1 MQGNYFNLNVLNNL
15 EDPASVH
22 VRQSYV
28 AQYFRR
34 QFFRKMISVYKATL
48 PENWNEDYTL
58 FLLFG
63 LGYLPVI
70 NTERYG
76 VIPQHGT
83 LGGRGVY
90 YQPTKVLIHNPL
102 LNTDKELT
110 IGINT
115 ELLRLTPD
123 YMGFYDTVAMYADM
137 AALAVEAAGVNLL
150 NSKLSYL
157 LFASNKAQ
165 AETMK
170 KLYDNVASGEPAVV
184 LDKQLL
190 NENGELTVQMFNQN
204 LSTTFIT
211 PEILESLRQIQN
223 DFCTAIG
230 IPNANTEKRERMI
243 VDEVNANNTETFL
256 DSDKTLER
264 LQHSCDLVNNMF
276 YAGERKVWFD
286 WRVNPMQTVEE
297 EDQITNE

>member
-70 NTERYG
+70 NTDRYG

-102 LNTDKELT
+102 LNSDKELT

-264 LQHSCDLVNNMF
+264 LQHSCDLVNDMF
-276 YAGERKVWFD
+276 YGGERKVWFD

>member
-1 MQGNYFNLNVLNNL
+1 MQANYFNLNVLNNL

-48 PENWNEDYTL
+48 PDNWNEDYTL

-63 LGYLPVI
+63 IGYLPVI
-70 NTERYG
+70 NTSRYG

-90 YQPTKVLIHNPL
+90 YQPTKVLINNPL
-102 LNTDKELT
+102 LNNDKELT

-123 YMGFYDTVAMYADM
+123 YMGFYDTVAMYADL

-264 LQHSCDLVNNMF
+264 LQHSCDLVNQMF
-276 YAGERKVWFD
+276 YNGERKVWFD